1 MSTQEDS
8 GISFEISNEQQNF
21 RLLELPPS
29 LLALIGSRD
38 ASWYVLITRLR
49 DSQDADM
56 FESLWLKSA
65 DSPNANHNLKQA
77 SPSAVLCTDHLTF
90 QLRQVQSSN
99 SVFILRPTES
109 HGTENGIPLP
119 SVSAIAQ
126 CTSTLELIPSDTAA
140 SSAMLSRLL
149 RDSLPLYNGT
159 ETDVE
164 LGTNNV
170 SSSKIT
176 ACRYQKEQLGILTF
190 G

>member
-29 LLALIGSRD
+29 LLALIVSRD
-38 ASWYVLITRLR
+38 APWYVHIIRLR

-65 DSPNANHNLKQA
+65 GSPNANHDLKQA
-77 SPSAVLCTDHLTF
+77 SPSAALCTDSLTF
-90 QLRQVQSSN
+90 QVRQVQSSN
-99 SVFILRPTES
+99 SVFVLRPTES

-126 CTSTLELIPSDTAA
+126 CTSTLELIPSDAAA
-140 SSAMLSRLL
+140 SSAILSRLL

-164 LGTNNV
+164 LGPNNV
-170 SSSKIT
+170 SSSKNDT
-176 ACRYQKEQLGILTF
+176 CRDPKEQLRILTF
-190 G
+190 C